1 MDGLTNGQV
10 TTIAAWGLV
19 IGTAFFSFCA
29 LRDDRDFFLMMG
41 LLCCTIGNIIFA
53 FYLYEQNPTG
63 GGGAN
68 ETMVALYGM
77 LAALSVY
84 ALGHQWNM
92 YRLYG
97 FNEDSDDEDS
107 DSDDETGPAPAGKPA
122 GPTRTPGALPAP
134 AAAAGKAKKD
144 KEKETL
150 SAEEQQERAALRPWA
165 RAAIAAAKEASAAGS
180 Q

>member
-1 MDGLTNGQV
+1 MDGLTNAQV
-10 TTIAAWGLV
+10 STIAAWGLV
-19 IGTAFFSFCA
+19 IGTAFFAFCG

-41 LLCCTIGNIIFA
+41 LLCCTIGNTIFA
-53 FYLYEQNPTG
+53 FYLYEQNPSG

-84 ALGHQWNM
+84 TLGHQWNM

-97 FNEDSDDEDS
+97 FAEDSDDEDS
-107 DSDDETGPAPAGKPA
+107 DSDEEEAPVAGKSTAPA
-122 GPTRTPGALPAP
+122 RTPGALPAP
-134 AAAAGKAKKD
+134 GGSGGSSKSRKD
-144 KEKETL
+144 EP

-165 RAAIAAAKEASAAGS
+165 RAAIAAVKEAAVERKA
-180 Q
+180 